1 MGGSLRMNES
11 LSAANWVKSRVD
23 AWTEAPDNDEL
34 NEVLRRLG
42 RWRSRLLANT
52 YVAHHGPVVMQ
63 GLFAGMTYLT
73 AASEGA
79 LVPRLLG
86 TYESELHPHI
96 RQIAEAGLDCVVN
109 VGCAEGY
116 YAVGLA
122 RLVEGV
128 EVYAFDTDPGAQKA
142 CADLA
147 AKNGVEARVTVGG
160 EFKPE
165 DFERFAGRRTLVM
178 MDVEGAEPDLLDLQR
193 APALGAMS
201 VIVET
206 HDVYRQAARGQLM
219 VRFASSHDIAVVE
232 QQPKTLAY
240 PPWLKDL
247 PHLDQLLAVW
257 EWRVRPTPW
266 LVMRPRSDS

>member
-1 MGGSLRMNES
+1 MGGDLRMNES

-63 GLFAGMTYLT
+63 GLFAGMTYLS
-73 AASEGA
+73 AATEGA

-86 TYESELHPHI
+86 TYESELHSHI
-96 RQIAEAGLDCVVN
+96 REIAADGLDCVVN

-122 RLVEGV
+122 RLMEGV
-128 EVYAFDTDPGAQKA
+128 EVHAFDTDPDAQKA

-147 AKNGVEARVTVGG
+147 AKNGVEGRVRVGG
-160 EFKPE
+160 EFWAE

-178 MDVEGAEPDLLDLQR
+178 MDVEGAELDLLDPRR
-193 APALGAMS
+193 APALLGMS

-206 HDVYRQAARGQLM
+206 HDLYRQAARGQLM
-219 VRFASSHDIAVVE
+219 VRFAPSHEIRVVE
-232 QQPKTLAY
+232 QQPKTLEL
-240 PPWLKDL
+240 PSWLREL

-257 EWRVRPTPW
+257 EWRIRPTPW
-266 LVMRPRSDS
+266 LVMTPR